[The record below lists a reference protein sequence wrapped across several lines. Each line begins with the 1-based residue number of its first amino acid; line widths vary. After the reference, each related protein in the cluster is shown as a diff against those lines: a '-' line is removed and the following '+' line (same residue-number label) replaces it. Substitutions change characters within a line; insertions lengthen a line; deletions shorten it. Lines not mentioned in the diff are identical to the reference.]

1 MNPTP
6 QHREVTT
13 PVNRRQLRR
22 EVMDLVVIDPVVLLW
37 HRQRL
42 AKSKTAFADYLMVD
56 RKVIYR
62 IEAGE
67 AVKRTTAMEIAKVLE
82 VPVEELIVAT
92 PVNPSAAEAVS
103 PWNHPEWE
111 VVPGTFSPLRVMSNG
126 LVMRT
131 AKVRH
136 RVLVNEFGRAKL
148 YDIAGMSSAVRRQ
161 CHEALTRH
169 ATVCRRLAA
178 CPYVSTNLTMTA
190 LQDHSIWT
198 AVDTWVDGVSLAELL
213 ERGELPLPEV
223 ASVMNYVASGVAA
236 LHAERIVLREL
247 HPTSILRAES
257 TGHCVLTDLELAKL
271 MEIESTVSSQ
281 WTSNPFRAPEVAGGV
296 SLPQADLYSL
306 GRLLVRMV
314 TGALPDYPSDADA
327 LTNTLPAAG
336 QQAKSLVDVA
346 VRSLSPNWKKRPG
359 SVNEFVDALSY
370 WGAHLE

>member
-1 MNPTP
+1 MNQIP
-6 QHREVTT
+6 QHQQVET
-13 PVNRRQLRR
+13 PVNRRQLKR
-22 EVMDLVVIDPVVLLW
+22 ELMDLVVIDPAALLW

-62 IEAGE
+62 IEAGQ

-82 VPVEELIVAT
+82 VPVEELFTAT
-92 PVNPSAAEAVS
+92 PVSQTVAEAVS

-111 VVPGTFSPLRVMSNG
+111 VVLGTFSPLRVMSNG

-136 RVLVNEFGRAKL
+136 RVLENEFGRAKL

-161 CHEALTRH
+161 CHEALIRH
-169 ATVCRRLAA
+169 ATVCRRLAV

-190 LQDHSIWT
+190 LQDHSVWT
-198 AVDTWVDGVSLAELL
+198 AVDTWVDGVNLAELL

-223 ASVMNYVASGVAA
+223 ASVMIHVASGVAA
-236 LHAERIVLREL
+236 LHAERILLREL
-247 HPTSILRAES
+247 HPTSILREEL
-257 TGHCVLTDLELAKL
+257 TGLCVLTDLELAKL
-271 MEIESTVSSQ
+271 LEIESTVSSQ
-281 WTSNPFRAPEVAGGV
+281 WASNPFRAPEVAGGV

-306 GRLLVRMV
+306 GRLLVRLV
-314 TGALPDYPSDADA
+314 TGALPDYPGDADA
-327 LTNTLPAAG
+327 LTNTLPAG

-359 SVNEFVDALSY
+359 SVNEFVDALSH